1 MKKEIIALFEY
12 LERDKGIKREVVIKA
27 IKDSLHAAARKS
39 VKGHGDN
46 ISVDLDPKTGDL
58 EIFALKK
65 IVDKVTNP
73 QEEISIEEALEL
85 EPSSHIGQTLGIPV
99 MSEDFG
105 RIAAQAARQL
115 LSQKI
120 KGAERDVIY
129 SEYRH
134 RVGQLVSGTVKQFI
148 KGRTIVVD
156 IGKITAILLERNY
169 PKTERYNIGDKVQA
183 LLLEVKENTETGGA
197 DVILSRS
204 HKDFVSALFTQEVPE
219 LHEKT
224 VVIEKIERDAGYR
237 TKLAVRSFDPKVDP
251 VGTCVGVK
259 GSRIK
264 HIIADLNGE
273 KIDVIPYIDDEK
285 MFLEKLV
292 GKSLIPEQ
300 PVIRKYTRHEN
311 KISVVVNDEDYA
323 QLIGKKGA
331 NARLIGR
338 MMECEIEVQKMSEY
352 QKILAIHMA
361 ELAESEDPSLDEKI
375 KVDGVPGF
383 ILEGY
388 VQAGFDTLRKFMLAS
403 PQDIVTQVPMGNYY
417 DLAERILKRK
427 KTV

>member
-12 LERDKGIKREVVIKA
+12 LERDKGIKREIVIKA
-27 IKDSLHAAARKS
+27 INDSLHAAARKS
-39 VKGHGDN
+39 IKGHGEN
-46 ISVDLDPKTGDL
+46 ISVELDPRTGELDVL
-58 EIFALKK
+58 ALKK

-73 QEEISIEEALEL
+73 KEEISIEDALTL
-85 EPSSHIGQTLGIPV
+85 EPSSQVGQTLGIPV
-99 MSEDFG
+99 MPADFG

-134 RVGQLVSGTVKQFI
+134 RVGQLISGTVKQFI
-148 KGRTIVVD
+148 KGRTVIVD
-156 IGKITAILLERNY
+156 IGKITAILPERNY

-183 LLLEVKENTETGGA
+183 LLLEVRENSETGGA
-197 DVILSRS
+197 DVILTRS
-204 HKDFVSALFTQEVPE
+204 HKEFVAALFTQEVPE

-237 TKLAVRSFDPKVDP
+237 TKLAVRSFDPKIDP

-259 GSRIK
+259 GTRIK
-264 HIIADLNGE
+264 HIIGELNGE
-273 KIDVIPYIDDEK
+273 KIDVVPYIDDEK

-300 PVIRKYTRHEN
+300 PVIRKYTRHDN

-331 NARLIGR
+331 NAR
-338 MMECEIEVQKMSEY
+338 
-352 QKILAIHMA
+352 
-361 ELAESEDPSLDEKI
+361 
-375 KVDGVPGF
+375 
-383 ILEGY
+383 
-388 VQAGFDTLRKFMLAS
+388 
-403 PQDIVTQVPMGNYY
+403 
-417 DLAERILKRK
+417 
-427 KTV
+427 